1 MKSLLTLTAIACTAG
16 LAVPETASAT
26 GPYGYGG
33 YNSFRPSYGLSV
45 RPNYGVGSY
54 YGGYNRGF
62 GSSYYGRGFNSGL
75 YGGRTYG
82 TGLYN
87 RGFGNYGY
95 GRGFNSGFNSGFGT
109 GFGNYGYGRGF
120 NRGGFSLFI
129 R

>member
-1 MKSLLTLTAIACTAG
+1 MKSLLTLAAIACTAG

-33 YNSFRPSYGLSV
+33 YGRSYRPSYGLSV
-45 RPNYGVGSY
+45 RPSYGVGSY
-54 YGGYNRGF
+54 YGRGYNRGF

-87 RGFGNYGY
+87 RGFGNYG
-95 GRGFNSGFNSGFGT
+95 RGFNS